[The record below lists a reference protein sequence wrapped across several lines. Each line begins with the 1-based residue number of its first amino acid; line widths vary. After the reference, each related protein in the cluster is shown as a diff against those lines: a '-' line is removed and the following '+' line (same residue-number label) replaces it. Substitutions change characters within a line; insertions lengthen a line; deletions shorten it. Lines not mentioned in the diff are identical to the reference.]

1 MSPALVQELTHAL
14 VGYATSREPKEN
26 DALIAISQDNCV
38 KSPLGKLSEIKTL
51 SIMTSEGPG
60 GPEKLVCMKTQPGLV
75 PAIPNQMITQ
85 HLL

>member
-1 MSPALVQELTHAL
+1 MPPALVQELTHAL

-26 DALIAISQDNCV
+26 GALVVISQDNCV
-38 KSPLGKLSEIKTL
+38 KSPLGKLLEIKTL
-51 SIMTSEGPG
+51 NIMTSEGPG